1 LIILKKDIARSLPV
15 LLVDG
20 GGAVVTG
27 VVEGSVT
34 VVTSKNG
41 GALTGFTLTNKWTE
55 LGQGLYTIDF
65 ADTDLDT
72 EGFFAYLVTVTG
84 CDQYSGIMYVS
95 DWETNVDSILED
107 TAEIGTAGASLTD
120 LGGMST
126 GMKAEVQQE
135 GEDALAA
142 YDPPTRTEL
151 TTDKN
156 SIIAEVDANEA
167 KIDTID
173 TVVDGIQTDLSNDTD
188 GLGALKALIDAI
200 DTVVDAIKDVTD
212 QLPDAGALSDLA
224 TLATRLSA
232 VRAGYLDEL
241 ASYNL
246 PADVDTLKT
255 YCDILD
261 NGTNGLINLKAILD
275 AIQAK
280 TDNLP
285 SDPADQ
291 SSLEGTISNMALDI
305 VGFLSEDIT
314 DAQTALTAILTA
326 MKGAGWTTETLK
338 AIKTAVDAN
347 GNDIDDAIN
356 NQTIMDGKLT
366 ALGTDLTYVKQKESG
381 RWKIEN
387 NQLTY
392 YDDDGVTVLK
402 RFNLFNSR
410 GLPTNQNPYERV
422 PV

>member
-1 LIILKKDIARSLPV
+1 LIILKKDTTRSLPV

-41 GALTGFTLTNKWTE
+41 GALTGFTLTDKWTE

-95 DWETNVDSILED
+95 DWETNVDSILAD

-156 SIIAEVDANEA
+156 SIIAEVDASEA

-200 DTVVDAIKDVTD
+200 DTIVDAIKDVTD
-212 QLPDAGALSDLA
+212 QLPNAGALSDLA
-224 TLATRLSA
+224 TLADRLTA
-232 VRAGYLDEL
+232 TRAGYLDEL
-241 ASYNL
+241 ASYNI

-261 NGTNGLINLKAILD
+261 NATNGLVNLKAILD

-285 SDPADQ
+285 GDPADQ

-314 DAQTALTAILTA
+314 DAQTALTAVLTA
-326 MKGAGWTTETLK
+326 MKGAGWTDETLK

-366 ALGTDLTYVKQKESG
+366 DLGTDLTYVKQKESG

>member
-1 LIILKKDIARSLPV
+1 LIILKKDTARSLPV

-20 GGAVVTG
+20 GGAVKTG

-41 GALTGFTLTNKWTE
+41 GALTGFTLTGKWTE

-95 DWETNVDSILED
+95 DWETNVDSILDD

-135 GEDALAA
+135 AEDALAA

-188 GLGALKALIDAI
+188 GLGALKALIDTA
-200 DTVVDAIKDVTD
+200 DTVVD
-212 QLPDAGALSDLA
+212 
-224 TLATRLSA
+224 TLADRLTA
-232 VRAGYLDEL
+232 ARAGYLDEL
-241 ASYNL
+241 ASYNI
-246 PADVDTLKT
+246 PADVDTLRT

-261 NGTNGLINLKAILD
+261 NATNGLVNLKAILD
-275 AIQAK
+275 AIQTR

-305 VGFLSEDIT
+305 VGFLSADIT

-326 MKGAGWTTETLK
+326 MKGAGWTDETLK
-338 AIKTAVDAN
+338 AIKDAVDVN

-356 NQTIMDGKLT
+356 NQTIMDGKLNT
-366 ALGTDLTYVKQKESG
+366 IGTDLTYVKQKESG

-392 YDDDGVTVLK
+392 YEDDGTTVLR

>member
-1 LIILKKDIARSLPV
+1 LIILKKDTARKLPV
-15 LLVDG
+15 LLVDS
-20 GGAVVTG
+20 GGAVVTS
-27 VVEGSVT
+27 VAEGDVT

-41 GALTGFTLTNKWTE
+41 GALTGFTLTDKWTE

-65 ADTDLDT
+65 ASGDLDT

-95 DWETNVDSILED
+95 DWETNVDSILDD
-107 TAEIGTAGASLTD
+107 TGEIGTAGAGLTD

-135 GEDALAA
+135 AEDALAA

-156 SIIAEVDANEA
+156 SIITEIDANEA

-173 TVVDGIQTDLSNDTD
+173 TVVD
-188 GLGALKALIDAI
+188 
-200 DTVVDAIKDVTD
+200 AIKGVTD
-212 QLPDAGALSDLA
+212 ALPNAGALSDLA

-232 VRAGYLDEL
+232 ARAGYLDEL
-241 ASYNL
+241 AAANI
-246 PADVDTLKT
+246 PADIDTLKI

-261 NGTNGLINLKAILD
+261 NVTNGLVNLKALLD
-275 AIQAK
+275 AIKNK

-291 SSLEGTISNMALDI
+291 SLLEGSMASLAIDI
-305 VGFLSEDIT
+305 VTLLSADIT
-314 DAQTALTAILTA
+314 AAEGVVTAILTA

-338 AIKTAVDAN
+338 AIKDAVDYN
-347 GNDIDDAIN
+347 GTDIDDAIN

-366 ALGTDLTYVKQKESG
+366 AIKLIDDYLLQKESG

-392 YDDDGVTVLK
+392 YDDDGTTVLK
-402 RFNLFNSR
+402 RFNLFNKQGQATSE
-410 GLPTNQNPYERV
+410 NPYERI